1 MALDEQLEE
10 ITAWAKSGPPDEFRF
25 TLFFVPYVIR
35 KEEQYL
41 VAYKGQPPERK
52 KIHLAVIPTQKGATT
67 PEEAY
72 AWVKRS
78 GLMGFMSYGYEADFQ
93 ARFKLW
99 WAGPMAQPPL
109 EAA

>member
-1 MALDEQLEE
+1 MALDDQLEE
-10 ITAWAKSGPPDEFRF
+10 ITAWARGAPPEEFRF

-52 KIHLAVIPTQKGATT
+52 KIHLAVMPRAKAATT

-72 AWVKRS
+72 DWVKRS
-78 GLMGFMSYGYEADFQ
+78 GILGFMSSGYELNFSK
-93 ARFKLW
+93 RFKEW
-99 WAGPMAQPPL
+99 WAGPVAPGVPPNV
-109 EAA
+109 